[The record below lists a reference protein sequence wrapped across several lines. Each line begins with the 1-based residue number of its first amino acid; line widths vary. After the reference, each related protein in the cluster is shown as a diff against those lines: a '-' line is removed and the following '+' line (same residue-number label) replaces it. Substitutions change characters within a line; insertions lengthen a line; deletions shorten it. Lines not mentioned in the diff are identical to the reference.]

1 MTNQARL
8 WPEGEIFTRKVLI
21 PTNYDPLPVKVVY
34 VVPPFDAV
42 IETWQNKDPM
52 KSYDLFRQFIVDWD
66 QQEKLTDDILKCFLM
81 AYPGTDE
88 AIFAGWCEYMKEIL
102 AANHKC
108 YSIISQGVNRT
119 AKRFLSDLGKC

>member
-8 WPEGEIFTRKVLI
+8 WPEGEVFTRKVLI
-21 PTNYDPLPVKVVY
+21 PTNYDPLPVEVVY
-34 VVPPFDAV
+34 VVPPFEVVVAL
-42 IETWQNKDPM
+42 WQNKEREKTYP
-52 KSYDLFRQFIVDWD
+52 LFRQFIQDWSLE
-66 QQEKLTDDILKCFLM
+66 EKLTDDILKCFLM

-108 YSIISQGVNRT
+108 YSIISQVVN
-119 AKRFLSDLGKC
+119 

>member
-66 QQEKLTDDILKCFLM
+66 QQDKLTDNILKCFLVG
-81 AYPGTDE
+81 YPGTDE
-88 AIFAGWCEYMKEIL
+88 VIFAGWCEHMKAELEKNKTVFIHSP
-102 AANHKC
+102 NT
-108 YSIISQGVNRT
+108 IN
-119 AKRFLSDLGKC
+119 

>member
-1 MTNQARL
+1 MINQARL
-8 WPEGEIFTRKVLI
+8 WPEGQVFTHKVLI
-21 PTNYDPLPVKVVY
+21 PTNYDPLPVEVVY
-34 VVPPFDAV
+34 VVPPFEVV

-81 AYPGTDE
+81 AYPGTDK
-88 AIFAGWCEYMKEIL
+88 AIFSGWCEHMKEIL

-108 YSIISQGVNRT
+108 YSIISQVVN
-119 AKRFLSDLGKC
+119 

>member
-1 MTNQARL
+1 MRL
-8 WPEGEIFTRKVLI
+8 WPEGEQFTSEVMISTENEPFPVEITFTVPAFDVAVEFWKN
-21 PTNYDPLPVKVVY
+21 TDPEKGY
-34 VVPPFDAV
+34 G
-42 IETWQNKDPM
+42 
-52 KSYDLFRQFIVDWD
+52 LFRQFIVDWD

-108 YSIISQGVNRT
+108 YSIISQVVN
-119 AKRFLSDLGKC
+119 

>member
-1 MTNQARL
+1 
-8 WPEGEIFTRKVLI
+8 
-21 PTNYDPLPVKVVY
+21 
-34 VVPPFDAV
+34 
-42 IETWQNKDPM
+42 
-52 KSYDLFRQFIVDWD
+52 DLFRQFIVDWD

-108 YSIISQGVNRT
+108 YSIISQVVN
-119 AKRFLSDLGKC
+119 

>member
-52 KSYDLFRQFIVDWD
+52 KSYDLFRQFIADWD

-108 YSIISQGVNRT
+108 YSIISQVVN
-119 AKRFLSDLGKC
+119 